1 MQKLRSL
8 PFTSFFRKKYVSDI
22 DLLSIPFFPVSVC
35 SVCQNCNTAL
45 LTNILKTGQ
54 IWKIWFT
61 LHKFR
66 SSLSQWNRLLLEVP
80 MVGSFL
86 CSHDDVGGDGLIA
99 MMKMETMLVRMLL
112 KVMVVRTLMK
122 LILVR
127 MLMKM
132 MQKAVPS

>member
-1 MQKLRSL
+1 
-8 PFTSFFRKKYVSDI
+8 
-22 DLLSIPFFPVSVC
+22 
-35 SVCQNCNTAL
+35 
-45 LTNILKTGQ
+45 
-54 IWKIWFT
+54 
-61 LHKFR
+61 
-66 SSLSQWNRLLLEVP
+66 

-86 CSHDDVGGDGLIA
+86 SFNDDVGGDGLIA